1 MTEYTPMMQHYLKTH
16 EEYKD
21 CILFYRLGD
30 FYEMFFDDAK
40 VVSKELELTLTGKSC
55 GAEERAPMCGIPY
68 HAAETYLTRL
78 VKKGYKVAIC
88 EQVEDPKLAKGM
100 VKREVTRVVTPGTTL
115 NAQALDETKNNYIMC
130 IAYIGDHYGIS
141 SADITTGDYYVT
153 EVDSERKLLD
163 EVNKYQPTEIICN
176 ESFYISGIDI
186 DDMKNRMGIVIYSL
200 DAWYFSDETAQM
212 TLKDHFKVR
221 DLEGLGLA
229 DYDSG
234 VVAAGA
240 LLKYLYETQKTTLSN
255 LVAIHPY
262 TTGKF
267 MIIDSSTRRNLELVE
282 TLREKQKR
290 GSLLWV
296 LDKTR
301 TAMGARTLRSFVE
314 QPLIERTEIEERYDA
329 IDEFNTN
336 AITREEIRE
345 YLNPVY
351 DLERLITRV
360 TYQTANPRDLI
371 AFRNS
376 IHMLPPIKTLMS
388 DFQSPLLKRLYE
400 QLDTLDELYE
410 LIERSIAEEPP
421 LTLHDGGI
429 LKEGYNEEVDR
440 LRKAKTDGKS
450 WLADLEAKER
460 EKTGIKNLKIKYNK
474 VFGYYLEVTNSFK
487 DMVPDYFT
495 RKQTLANAERFITP
509 ELKEL
514 EDVILGAEDKLIVL
528 EYELFREVRQKVAD
542 EVVRIQKTAK
552 AVAQIDV
559 FASLATVAEQNN
571 YCRPKLNEKGL
582 IDIKD
587 GRHPVVERMIQNEM
601 FVANDT
607 YLDNGSNRVSI
618 ITGPN
623 MAGKSTYMRQ
633 SALIVL
639 MAQIGSFVPA
649 KSAKIGIVD
658 RIFTRVGASDDL
670 ASGQSTFMVEMSE
683 VANILRNATSNSL
696 LILDEIG
703 RGTSTFD
710 GLSIAW
716 AVVEHI
722 SNPRLLGAKTL
733 FATHYHE
740 LTELEGKL
748 NSVNNYCIAVKEKG
762 DDIVFLRKIVKGGAD
777 KSYGIQVAK
786 LAGVPD
792 NVIERAKEIV
802 EELSN
807 NDITEIV
814 QNISAEGSSKRS
826 KPKLDEV
833 DLEQISL
840 LDTMDN
846 DTILNELKELD
857 LGQMTPIEAMNKLY
871 ELQNKVKNRW

>member
-1 MTEYTPMMQHYLKTH
+1 
-16 EEYKD
+16 
-21 CILFYRLGD
+21 
-30 FYEMFFDDAK
+30 
-40 VVSKELELTLTGKSC
+40 
-55 GAEERAPMCGIPY
+55 
-68 HAAETYLTRL
+68 
-78 VKKGYKVAIC
+78 
-88 EQVEDPKLAKGM
+88 
-100 VKREVTRVVTPGTTL
+100 
-115 NAQALDETKNNYIMC
+115 
-130 IAYIGDHYGIS
+130 
-141 SADITTGDYYVT
+141 
-153 EVDSERKLLD
+153 
-163 EVNKYQPTEIICN
+163 
-176 ESFYISGIDI
+176 
-186 DDMKNRMGIVIYSL
+186 
-200 DAWYFSDETAQM
+200 
-212 TLKDHFKVR
+212 
-221 DLEGLGLA
+221 
-229 DYDSG
+229 
-234 VVAAGA
+234 
-240 LLKYLYETQKTTLSN
+240 
-255 LVAIHPY
+255 
-262 TTGKF
+262 
-267 MIIDSSTRRNLELVE
+267 
-282 TLREKQKR
+282 
-290 GSLLWV
+290 
-296 LDKTR
+296 
-301 TAMGARTLRSFVE
+301 
-314 QPLIERTEIEERYDA
+314 
-329 IDEFNTN
+329 
-336 AITREEIRE
+336 
-345 YLNPVY
+345 
-351 DLERLITRV
+351 
-360 TYQTANPRDLI
+360 
-371 AFRNS
+371 
-376 IHMLPPIKTLMS
+376 
-388 DFQSPLLKRLYE
+388 
-400 QLDTLDELYE
+400 
-410 LIERSIAEEPP
+410 
-421 LTLHDGGI
+421 
-429 LKEGYNEEVDR
+429 
-440 LRKAKTDGKS
+440 
-450 WLADLEAKER
+450 
-460 EKTGIKNLKIKYNK
+460 
-474 VFGYYLEVTNSFK
+474 
-487 DMVPDYFT
+487 
-495 RKQTLANAERFITP
+495 
-509 ELKEL
+509 
-514 EDVILGAEDKLIVL
+514 
-528 EYELFREVRQKVAD
+528 
-542 EVVRIQKTAK
+542 
-552 AVAQIDV
+552 
-559 FASLATVAEQNN
+559 
-571 YCRPKLNEKGL
+571 
-582 IDIKD
+582 
-587 GRHPVVERMIQNEM
+587 M